1 MESQNAID
9 NTQEAGTGAPSAEAK
24 TQEQRMFS
32 QEELNDIV
40 SRRVAQVKSKYDG
53 IDVDEYHSLKTIRQQ
68 QEEEQ
73 MIKRNEFEKLLKKT
87 KESADGEITKLRSEL
102 ERIKVDGALISA
114 ASQLGSVNPEH
125 IAQLLKNNVALD
137 ANGSVVIRDSE
148 GNIRYNDSADP
159 MTVNEL
165 VDEFL
170 AKNTYYRTA
179 GPAGT
184 GAQSTADT
192 DKKSSQSVDISKLD
206 LSRPDH
212 REIYKQMRAQGK
224 L

>member
-1 MESQNAID
+1 MESENTIA
-9 NTQEAGTGAPSAEAK
+9 NTQDAATGAVSNEA
-24 TQEQRMFS
+24 TAQEQRMFT
-32 QEELNDIV
+32 QDELNQIV
-40 SRRVAQVKSKYDG
+40 SKRIAQVNSKFDG
-53 IDVDEYHSLKTIRQQ
+53 VDVDEYRRLKNLASA

-73 MIKRNEFEKLLKKT
+73 LMKRNEFEKLLKKT

-102 ERIKVDGALISA
+102 ERIKIDGALISA

-137 ANGSVVIRDSE
+137 GNGSVVIRDSE

-159 MTVNEL
+159 MTVNDL

-170 AKNTYYRTA
+170 AKNTYYRAA

-184 GAQSTADT
+184 GAQSNVDTKPSAQSADL
-192 DKKSSQSVDISKLD
+192 SKLD

-212 REIYKQMRAQGK
+212 REIYKQLRAAGK
-224 L
+224 V